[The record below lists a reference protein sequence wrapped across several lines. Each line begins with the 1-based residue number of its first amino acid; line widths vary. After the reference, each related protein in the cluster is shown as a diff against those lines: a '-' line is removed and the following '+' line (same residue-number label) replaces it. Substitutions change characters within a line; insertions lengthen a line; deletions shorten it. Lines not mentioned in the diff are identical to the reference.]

1 MGSASAV
8 SAPGFPRP
16 VKRPPDPKTNRCRL
30 GDCILPLYM
39 FNIHTKMTERSDIA
53 LRIGPISPAVSGPL
67 YQQIVSGFKREIGEG
82 RMPGNTPLP
91 SFRLLAEQ
99 LLVSIITVRR
109 SYEELEREGIIY
121 RRQGLGTFVAAD
133 GRERSRASKRR
144 QAELLIRS
152 AIQEAS
158 ESGLSPTQARA
169 FVNRIT
175 KKSLSEEE
183 AWATKTQ
190 SKSAA

>member
-30 GDCILPLYM
+30 GDCIFQLYM